1 MTEKISGGAFKQMVA
16 FGAACITREK
26 QAINDLNVFP
36 VPDGDTGT
44 NMSLTIQTAA
54 AELKKCEPATVGEAA
69 KITASALLR
78 GARGNSGV
86 ILSLLFRGLSKSAK
100 GLEEMD
106 GVQLAAAMSE
116 GVTTAYGAV
125 MKPAEG
131 TVLTVSRLAAARAE
145 EAAQEQN
152 CAEYV
157 LAEAIATGYETLAE
171 TTEMNPVLKKAG
183 VVDAGGKGYLIILE
197 GMLSSL
203 RGEPMPEVEEE
214 PEHDK
219 ADFAAIGDE
228 DITFAFD
235 TVFIVRKNDPNV
247 DLAPF
252 RAYLD
257 SIGDSLVI
265 GEDDESFKVHVHTD
279 TPGEALTAAQRYGT
293 LELAKIENMRTQ
305 AADLAAGRKAQSTDD
320 LDAIEAELEQAE
332 QAEVPAEKRYGF
344 LAVCAGDG
352 LAAAFRDL
360 GVDRVVSGG
369 QTMNPSTEAILRE
382 VNHTPSEIVFVLP
395 NNKNIVMAAQQCVGL
410 TEKQVIVVPTHSIPQ
425 GISAMMSVDTAEEDP
440 QAILAAMTEAA
451 AAVTTAQIT
460 YAARN
465 SDFDGFA
472 INEGDYLALL
482 DGKLFGTERD
492 ITSLLTRLAAL
503 AAERGTSLHSRQELE
518 RLQAQMHTD
527 RAGREA
533 LLERFRRSN
542 EEAGREM
549 DIHRQKA
556 EELRTQCGR
565 LKEQLASLATEKLE
579 LERRRTQQNQEMQR
593 CNEEVLHT
601 EREVARLEQQKNAA
615 AMEEKNILDKLWER
629 YELSHSE
636 AQSQRMELE
645 SIPKATRRIGELNRE
660 IKSLGTPN
668 IGAIEEFDR
677 VNTRYTYLSE
687 QRTDVEKA
695 KEELTGVI
703 DEITRQM
710 TEIFA
715 QQFRLLN
722 ESFQET
728 FLELF
733 GGGKARLELE
743 DENDILG
750 CGIEIKVQPPGK
762 QLKTITLLSGGEKA
776 FVAIAL
782 YFAIMKVHPTPF
794 CVMDE
799 IEAALDE
806 ANVVR
811 YARYMRRIAGKTQ
824 FIVIT
829 HRRGTMEEADVLYGV
844 TMQERGVSRILTINL
859 NDMAKELKI
868 K

>member
-214 PEHDK
+214 PEHNK

-369 QTMNPSTEAILRE
+369 QTMNPSKEAILRE

-503 AAERGTSLHSRQELE
+503 AAER
-518 RLQAQMHTD
+518 
-527 RAGREA
+527 EA
-533 LLERFRRSN
+533 AFVTLFYGEGVSQ
-542 EEAGREM
+542 EEAEAA
-549 DIHRQKA
+549 QA
-556 EELRTQCGR
+556 LF
-565 LKEQLASLATEKLE
+565 TEACPE
-579 LERRRTQQNQEMQR
+579 T
-593 CNEEVLHT
+593 EV
-601 EREVARLEQQKNAA
+601 
-615 AMEEKNILDKLWER
+615 
-629 YELSHSE
+629 S
-636 AQSQRMELE
+636 
-645 SIPKATRRIGELNRE
+645 
-660 IKSLGTPN
+660 
-668 IGAIEEFDR
+668 
-677 VNTRYTYLSE
+677 
-687 QRTDVEKA
+687 
-695 KEELTGVI
+695 
-703 DEITRQM
+703 
-710 TEIFA
+710 
-715 QQFRLLN
+715 
-722 ESFQET
+722 
-728 FLELF
+728 
-733 GGGKARLELE
+733 
-743 DENDILG
+743 
-750 CGIEIKVQPPGK
+750 
-762 QLKTITLLSGGEKA
+762 LLSGGQP
-776 FVAIAL
+776 VYYYTIS
-782 YFAIMKVHPTPF
+782 
-794 CVMDE
+794 
-799 IEAALDE
+799 IE
-806 ANVVR
+806 
-811 YARYMRRIAGKTQ
+811 
-824 FIVIT
+824 
-829 HRRGTMEEADVLYGV
+829 
-844 TMQERGVSRILTINL
+844 
-859 NDMAKELKI
+859 
-868 K
+868 

>member
-332 QAEVPAEKRYGF
+332 QAVAPAEKRYGF

-503 AAERGTSLHSRQELE
+503 AAER
-518 RLQAQMHTD
+518 
-527 RAGREA
+527 EA
-533 LLERFRRSN
+533 AFVTLFYGEGVSQ
-542 EEAGREM
+542 EEAEAA
-549 DIHRQKA
+549 QALFTKA
-556 EELRTQCGR
+556 CPE
-565 LKEQLASLATEKLE
+565 TE
-579 LERRRTQQNQEMQR
+579 
-593 CNEEVLHT
+593 V
-601 EREVARLEQQKNAA
+601 
-615 AMEEKNILDKLWER
+615 
-629 YELSHSE
+629 S
-636 AQSQRMELE
+636 
-645 SIPKATRRIGELNRE
+645 
-660 IKSLGTPN
+660 
-668 IGAIEEFDR
+668 
-677 VNTRYTYLSE
+677 
-687 QRTDVEKA
+687 
-695 KEELTGVI
+695 
-703 DEITRQM
+703 
-710 TEIFA
+710 
-715 QQFRLLN
+715 
-722 ESFQET
+722 
-728 FLELF
+728 
-733 GGGKARLELE
+733 
-743 DENDILG
+743 
-750 CGIEIKVQPPGK
+750 
-762 QLKTITLLSGGEKA
+762 LLSGGQP
-776 FVAIAL
+776 VYYYTIS
-782 YFAIMKVHPTPF
+782 
-794 CVMDE
+794 
-799 IEAALDE
+799 IE
-806 ANVVR
+806 
-811 YARYMRRIAGKTQ
+811 
-824 FIVIT
+824 
-829 HRRGTMEEADVLYGV
+829 
-844 TMQERGVSRILTINL
+844 
-859 NDMAKELKI
+859 
-868 K
+868 